1 MEKFKKLKNM
11 PAKVKK
17 RLTSALLLLC
27 TMATFAAPAFGG
39 GFSAVKPSSI
49 TSSAAAVE
57 DIDLVLVAASAFG
70 EAKKAMNAT
79 DLDKQQ
85 TFIDN
90 TEKIVGGKWQNIGL
104 LIGARDGLS
113 GTALGTYQSPL
124 TLSKEELETYGSQSL
139 IDAYVKYKAFGYAVQ
154 NLNEK
159 AQKSHG
165 AAASTEEGLNAMSA
179 AAVKMGGFGVS
190 FLNKY
195 NPGPLLIS
203 LYDSRQMNNYPDN
216 EWIKFVRQHAVLNE
230 IVHTFGDQVPGTGM
244 SFFLIFGA
252 VIAIAG
258 LGVSMLFVL
267 LGNRTIGD
275 AFKKFILRAVISAL
289 GIYLIGNALSLS
301 LKWLDGT
308 IQDMARSPS
317 SEYTKDNLN
326 LYDWYLTGFQLP
338 SGVTIEIGI
347 DGNFKLK
354 QSDVE
359 AINKMTY
366 ERVHGETATAENMK
380 AQMET
385 YAQNGNSGMASFI
398 TPIYNSNEGGDGW
411 NTDKYYAY
419 MGVYAQNID
428 LGSPDDFNVDTE
440 SPIYDQ
446 PFSIY
451 KSKYTYMSNL
461 QMTKNGTSWNVNGGT
476 ANKNFYGIN
485 PISALNMMRS
495 DFSGGSIAATST
507 VYPSIGYVAFDISVP
522 DPAGTGTPADRNMNA
537 LSWFIATF
545 TLTLAALKGFFTI
558 ITSGF
563 AGLISGGVRTSSGS
577 AGGLG
582 QALGAVIALVGGILG
597 ISILMSITLSLLD
610 VVYGVATDLVG
621 SVDAVEAFLQPM
633 LEALRDVPIIGP
645 FFGGVLKTITHAFMT
660 VLLALTFP
668 KMGSIPINMF
678 VQWVSDIPG
687 HLSEKAMMLENML
700 MSNRGSAGMGGLG
713 GGHRPSGQYTKQAQG
728 MANRAFSSGAR
739 QAFGV
744 MRAGSMVAASLA
756 GAGLAAGG
764 RALNKKADAMEGSNG
779 SGNPVTDPGMP
790 GFDEMTP
797 EQQEQVAALAEQMG
811 DETWNGMSDDQKRE
825 AAKNAGIFDNNDAHE
840 NGKTTDR
847 DGTPEPLEP
856 DGTEEIASEKA
867 VDTSADTSG
876 GPTEGELPEEK
887 NVREAGQKQSIAA
900 LAAAAASSDGQAAQ
914 GDQKRTDGQP
924 AEQVPSDKVPDQS
937 ASMAQDTAKAQ
948 GAKDEQET
956 KAGITG
962 VDTPGSGQEPKPSAE
977 TANGQPQAVSG
988 DQSLGGGS
996 TRATNVNNVSTV
1008 QEGQSLEAKT
1018 NMISNADIQEVD
1030 ASRETVSETVTEQSE
1045 LGTPPAAEGSQGV
1058 STTAEGAPQGAR
1070 SLSETGAVG
1079 RESAAAEGDTIV
1091 QSAASTAHEQHQDT
1105 KLNNN
1110 ISQHAQINNSGQGA
1124 GGGTPPA
1131 TPAGQAQSQEERK
1144 TPRTTP
1150 AKKNNESM
1158 NAAPKQDAASIKQ
1171 QKRVRALHA
1180 AGDAL
1185 QMMGGNRTMK
1195 DGIKDAFYH
1204 AGEGFSYMMPDELQP
1219 FTQNLRMRRMERNQ
1233 RAMLRQNR
1241 KDQKNGR

>member
-1 MEKFKKLKNM
+1 MEKLGKLKNM

-39 GFSAVKPSSI
+39 GFSAMKPSSI
-49 TSSAAAVE
+49 TSSAAAIE
-57 DIDLVLVAASAFG
+57 DIDLQLVAASAFG

-104 LIGARDGLS
+104 LIGARDGMS

-124 TLSKEELETYGSQSL
+124 TLSWEELETYGSPSL
-139 IDAYVKYKAFGYAVQ
+139 IDAYVKYKAFGYAIQ

-203 LYDSRQMNNYPDN
+203 LYDSRQMNNYPNN
-216 EWIKFVRQHAVLNE
+216 EWVKFVRQHTVLNE

-275 AFKKFILRAVISAL
+275 AFKKFVLRAVISAL
-289 GIYLIGNALSLS
+289 GIYLIGNALSIS

-308 IQDMARSPS
+308 IQDMTRSPS

-354 QSDVE
+354 QSDIE

-366 ERVHGETATAENMK
+366 ERIHRETATAENMK

-385 YAQNGNSGMASFI
+385 YTQNGNSGMASFI
-398 TPIYNSNEGGDGW
+398 TPIYNSNEGGEGW

-428 LGSPDDFNVDTE
+428 LESPDDFNVDTE
-440 SPIYDQ
+440 SPIYGQ
-446 PFSIY
+446 KFSIY

-485 PISALNMMRS
+485 PISALNMMRC

-522 DPAGTGTPADRNMNA
+522 DPVGTGTPADRNMNA

-582 QALGAVIALVGGILG
+582 QALGAVIALIGGILG

-610 VVYGVATDLVG
+610 VVYGVAVDLVG
-621 SVDAVEAFLQPM
+621 SADAVEAFLQPM
-633 LEALRDVPIIGP
+633 LEALRGVPIIGP
-645 FFGGVLKTITHAFMT
+645 FFGDVLKTITHAFMT

-687 HLSEKAMMLENML
+687 RLSEKAMMLENML

-713 GGHRPSGQYTKQAQG
+713 GGHRPSGQYAKQAQG
-728 MANRAFSSGAR
+728 MANRAFASGAR

-744 MRAGSMVAASLA
+744 MRAGTMAAASLA

-779 SGNPVTDPGMP
+779 SGSPVADPGMP

-840 NGKTTDR
+840 NGRTTDR

-856 DGTEEIASEKA
+856 DGTEEIASKEA
-867 VDTSADTSG
+867 VDTSG
-876 GPTEGELPEEK
+876 GPTDGELPKEK
-887 NVREAGQKQSIAA
+887 DVKDASQVQSIA
-900 LAAAAASSDGQAAQ
+900 AAAAASAGSGDGQAAQ
-914 GDQKRTDGQP
+914 NELKRTDEQPVDGQP
-924 AEQVPSDKVPDQS
+924 VQSVPGQS
-937 ASMAQDTAKAQ
+937 ASVAQ
-948 GAKDEQET
+948 GTKDEQET
-956 KAGITG
+956 KAGTTG
-962 VDTPGSGQEPKPSAE
+962 VDTTGSGQELKSSAE
-977 TANGQPQAVSG
+977 TTDGQHQIASEG
-988 DQSLGGGS
+988 QSLGSGP
-996 TRATNVNNVSTV
+996 THVTNVDNASTL
-1008 QEGQSLEAKT
+1008 QEGQSLEAT
-1018 NMISNADIQEVD
+1018 TSMTSSAAIQEVD
-1030 ASRETVSETVTEQSE
+1030 ASKETVSESVIEQSE
-1045 LGTPPAAEGSQGV
+1045 LGTTPETERPQDFSAAPEGTPQGTRSLSDNVDTGREPAA
-1058 STTAEGAPQGAR
+1058 TAEGA
-1070 SLSETGAVG
+1070 
-1079 RESAAAEGDTIV
+1079 TIL
-1091 QSAASTAHEQHQDT
+1091 QSTSSSTQNLRQNAASHN
-1105 KLNNN
+1105 K
-1110 ISQHAQINNSGQGA
+1110 ISQQSQFNNVNQGR
-1124 GGGTPPA
+1124 GSEGGTPA
-1131 TPAGQAQSQEERK
+1131 GTGGAPAGRVQGQEQQE
-1144 TPRTTP
+1144 TP

-1158 NAAPKQDAASIKQ
+1158 NAATKQTAAPIKQ
-1171 QKRVRALHA
+1171 QKRIRALHA

-1185 QMMGGNRTMK
+1185 QMIGGNRTMK

-1204 AGEGFSYMMPDELQP
+1204 AGEGFSYMMPDEIQP

-1233 RAMLRQNR
+1233 RAMLRQNK
-1241 KDQKNGR
+1241 KDQKDGR